1 MAAPHHH
8 GHHHATTHNIYTG
21 GGRVG
26 KRFPSS
32 RDDVLCVSLCLNV
45 VFFLGL
51 LYHSVVINNNITV
64 NDIATTTKVVTAKAI
79 VDKNTMILDSEL
91 RTSSSSSSVA
101 AGDSSLRNRLVVGT
115 EMTWHGGHPIEE
127 KAGSCW
133 CGANDRYC
141 MCTPNLAIDLIIAT
155 PSHFTDGP
163 SSTSSSGYDVW
174 LVRRKD
180 TSQLATMGGFVDVN
194 ETVEHAVR
202 RELFEEFGIDLD
214 STKTAKALAAMSS
227 RNQGNNNSNNDP
239 SQYHQ
244 TPPSLLKLVGIY
256 SDPRRDNRRRTA
268 SVVFAVHLDFD
279 ELHPKAGDDAKEVI
293 KINFDD
299 IEKHSFFSDHKT
311 ILLDYRNH
319 LPTKKR
325 NKKTAGGSV
334 DLPNVVRTTCSSSY
348 AVNAS

>member
-1 MAAPHHH
+1 M
-8 GHHHATTHNIYTG
+8 
-21 GGRVG
+21 
-26 KRFPSS
+26 
-32 RDDVLCVSLCLNV
+32 LCVSLCLNV

-51 LYHSVVINNNITV
+51 LYHSVVINNNNII
-64 NDIATTTKVVTAKAI
+64 NDISATTTSTTKVVTAKAI

-91 RTSSSSSSVA
+91 RTSSSSSL
-101 AGDSSLRNRLVVGT
+101 DSSLKNRLVVGT
-115 EMTWHGGHPIEE
+115 EMTWHGGHPVEE
-127 KAGSCW
+127 NAGSCW
-133 CGANDRYC
+133 CGANDQYC

-155 PSHFTDGP
+155 PSHSTDGP
-163 SSTSSSGYDVW
+163 SSSSSLSGYDVW

-214 STKTAKALAAMSS
+214 STKTAKALSVMSS
-227 RNQGNNNSNNDP
+227 RLRSQGSNNNNNNNDP
-239 SQYHQ
+239 SQYHPA
-244 TPPSLLKLVGIY
+244 TPSLLKLVGIY

-319 LPTKKR
+319 LPTKKT
-325 NKKTAGGSV
+325 NKKTKTKTSGGSI